1 MTPTQTGSSLDGL
14 ERRRCARHQVKSLAY
29 LDIGADNGGIVLNIS
44 ETGLAVH
51 AVSVLPPDPTVD
63 LRLQLH
69 KSCKRLET
77 RAKVAWISDTKKEAG
92 VEFIDLPEEVRLE
105 IKEWLALENLEPL
118 YIAREKQRLQAQPAA
133 PEPTSTRAKA
143 RSDKWTNLVSEWASI
158 PAGIDRVGESPRA
171 AGRPGTAMESMP
183 AKEAIAPVDL
193 AAILAGDEPATDLPA
208 PDFGN
213 TEALQTECK
222 QPGLESRSIAT
233 RPIERPLFPNS
244 PESGDLQYRRRDP
257 EVGLPS
263 DKLLSSMQRSD
274 VVVPSDSKAENAT
287 ESRNRLGPGSST
299 AHGEDFARKTREL
312 FGPKSLPGAAPRP
325 KDTVGSLLN
334 SATTTAAW
342 RAKENLNEHSLAT
355 VPMSGLVVASALPA
369 ETSLPN
375 AARPGTSSRP
385 LTARLEAPKDEP
397 KASPSERSWNLRSF
411 VGLLAL
417 CLLLSAGCLALGI
430 VVGRSVAMHSPNDAN
445 SGNDAA
451 AQAAPADQPVS
462 NGAISPGQKQ
472 GKNRNQKLTYGHSSP
487 LDVASH
493 QKPAADRSRGENMD
507 SSENGSDD
515 PPDHAQAEGST
526 VQASSE
532 ATSPADTTSTNGASF
547 TTPPAAP
554 ISATAPAIH
563 ATVIPNS
570 NAAPRTPPPADRLVA
585 AHLIYRVEPFYPKE
599 ALQQRVEG
607 TVKIHAT
614 VGQDGRVKNLR
625 VVSGPAALTSAALS
639 AAQYW
644 RYVPALRNGEPIETD
659 EDISIEFHL
668 LH

>member
-77 RAKVAWISDTKKEAG
+77 RAKVAWMSDTKKEAG

-118 YIAREKQRLQAQPAA
+118 YIAREKQRLQAQPPA
-133 PEPTSTRAKA
+133 PEPASTRAKA

-171 AGRPGTAMESMP
+171 SARPGTAMESMP
-183 AKEAIAPVDL
+183 VKEAVPPVDL
-193 AAILAGDEPATDLPA
+193 AAILAGDDPATDVPA

-213 TEALQTECK
+213 AQALQTECK
-222 QPGLESRSIAT
+222 QTGLESSSIAA
-233 RPIERPLFPNS
+233 RPTERPLSPNS
-244 PESGDLQYRRRDP
+244 PESGDVQYRRRDP

-274 VVVPSDSKAENAT
+274 VVVPSDNKTENAT
-287 ESRNRLGPGSST
+287 QSRNRLAPGSSA

-312 FGPKSLPGAAPRP
+312 FGPKSLSGAAPRP
-325 KDTVGSLLN
+325 KDSVGSILN
-334 SATTTAAW
+334 SAATTMAW
-342 RAKENLNEHSLAT
+342 RAKDNLNEHSLAT
-355 VPMSGLVVASALPA
+355 VPMSGLVATSALGA
-369 ETSLPN
+369 ETSISSV
-375 AARPGTSSRP
+375 ARPAISRLP
-385 LTARLEAPKDEP
+385 TARLEAPKDEL
-397 KASPSERSWNLRSF
+397 KASPSERNWNQRSF
-411 VGLLAL
+411 VGLLAM
-417 CLLLSAGCLALGI
+417 CLLLSAGCLGLGI
-430 VVGRSVAMHSPNDAN
+430 VVGRSVAMNSPNDAN
-445 SGNDAA
+445 SGDNGA
-451 AQAAPADQPVS
+451 AQAALTDQRVTTTATS
-462 NGAISPGQKQ
+462 SGQKQ
-472 GKNRNQKLTYGHSSP
+472 SQIHNQKLTRGKSSP
-487 LDVASH
+487 LDATSHRTPASE
-493 QKPAADRSRGENMD
+493 PSSGDD
-507 SSENGSDD
+507 VISSESGSDD
-515 PPDHAQAEGST
+515 PPDNTHAAGST
-526 VQASSE
+526 VQAGSE
-532 ATSPADTTSTNGASF
+532 AFSPANTSTNGAAV
-547 TTPPAAP
+547 TPSPAAP

-570 NAAPRTPPPADRLVA
+570 SAAPRPQPPADRLVA

-625 VVSGPAALTSAALS
+625 IISGPASLASAALS

>member
-14 ERRRCARHQVKSLAY
+14 DRRRCVRHQVKSLAY

-44 ETGLAVH
+44 ESGLAVH

-77 RAKVAWISDTKKEAG
+77 KAKVAWMSDTKKEAG

-118 YIAREKQRLQAQPAA
+118 YVAREKQRLQTQPSA
-133 PEPTSTRAKA
+133 PEPPSSRAKA
-143 RSDKWTNLVSEWASI
+143 RPDKWTNLVSEWSSI
-158 PAGIDRVGESPRA
+158 PAGIDRAGEGPRT
-171 AGRPGTAMESMP
+171 GTRPGMTTESMP
-183 AKEAIAPVDL
+183 VQGRVAPVDL
-193 AAILAGDEPATDLPA
+193 AAILAGDEPATDVPA

-213 TEALQTECK
+213 SESLLTECK
-222 QPGLESRSIAT
+222 QPALESSSIAA
-233 RPIERPLFPNS
+233 RPIERPLSPNS
-244 PESGDLQYRRRDP
+244 PENADLQYRRRDP

-274 VVVPSDSKAENAT
+274 VVVPRDNKTDNT
-287 ESRNRLGPGSST
+287 NGSRNRLDPGSSA

-312 FGPKSLPGAAPRP
+312 FGPKSVPGAAPRP
-325 KDTVGSLLN
+325 KDSAASILN
-334 SATTTAAW
+334 SVRAASAEL
-342 RAKENLNEHSLAT
+342 RANDNEHSLAA
-355 VPMSGLVVASALPA
+355 PMSGLAATSVLPA
-369 ETSLPN
+369 ETSISSV
-375 AARPGTSSRP
+375 AWPGTSSRLP
-385 LTARLEAPKDEP
+385 NARLEGPKQEL
-397 KASPSERSWNLRSF
+397 KASSSERSGNLRSF

-417 CLLLSAGCLALGI
+417 CLLLSAGCLGLGI
-430 VVGRSVAMHSPNDAN
+430 VVGRSVAMHSPNNPNFGD
-445 SGNDAA
+445 NDA
-451 AQAAPADQPVS
+451 AQAALTDHPVPTT
-462 NGAISPGQKQ
+462 AASPGP
-472 GKNRNQKLTYGHSSP
+472 KLSQSHNERKPSS
-487 LDVASH
+487 LGAASH
-493 QKPAADRSRGENMD
+493 RMPASKPPSGNDVI
-507 SSENGSDD
+507 SSESGSDD
-515 PPDHAQAEGST
+515 PPDNTTAGGST
-526 VQASSE
+526 VEASSQ
-532 ATSPADTTSTNGASF
+532 ALSPANTSTNGASV
-547 TTPPAAP
+547 TPLPAAP
-554 ISATAPAIH
+554 ISAAAPAIH

-570 NAAPRTPPPADRLVA
+570 TAAPRTQPPADRLVA

-614 VGQDGRVKNLR
+614 IGQDGRVKNLR
-625 VVSGPAALTSAALS
+625 VISGPASLTSAALS

-644 RYVPALRNGEPIETD
+644 RYVPAIRNGEPIETD

>member
-1 MTPTQTGSSLDGL
+1 V
-14 ERRRCARHQVKSLAY
+14 RHQVKSLAY

-44 ETGLAVH
+44 ESGLAVH

-118 YIAREKQRLQAQPAA
+118 YVAREKQRLQTQPSA
-133 PEPTSTRAKA
+133 PELPSTRAKG

-171 AGRPGTAMESMP
+171 TARPGTATDSMP
-183 AKEAIAPVDL
+183 VKEVVAPVDL
-193 AAILAGDEPATDLPA
+193 AAILAGDEPATDVPA

-213 TEALQTECK
+213 AVMPQTECK
-222 QPGLESRSIAT
+222 QPGLESSSIAA
-233 RPIERPLFPNS
+233 RPIERPLSPNS
-244 PESGDLQYRRRDP
+244 PENGDLQYRRRDP

-274 VVVPSDSKAENAT
+274 VIVPRDNKTENANG
-287 ESRNRLGPGSST
+287 SRNRPDPGSSAT
-299 AHGEDFARKTREL
+299 HGEDFARKTREL
-312 FGPKSLPGAAPRP
+312 FGPKGLPGAPPRP
-325 KDTVGSLLN
+325 KDSVSSILN
-334 SATTTAAW
+334 SAATAAVW
-342 RAKENLNEHSLAT
+342 RAKDNLNEHSLAT
-355 VPMSGLVVASALPA
+355 VPMSGVVVASALPA
-369 ETSLPN
+369 EASISN
-375 AARPGTSSRP
+375 VARPGTSSRP
-385 LTARLEAPKDEP
+385 PTARLEAPKDEL

-417 CLLLSAGCLALGI
+417 CLLLSAGCLGLGI

-451 AQAAPADQPVS
+451 AQATSADQPVPS
-462 NGAISPGQKQ
+462 AAISPGQKQ
-472 GKNRNQKLTYGHSSP
+472 SRNRNQRFTHAHSSP

-493 QKPAADRSRGENMD
+493 QKPAAGSRGENMD

-515 PPDHAQAEGST
+515 PPNNAQADRST
-526 VQASSE
+526 VQTNSE
-532 ATSPADTTSTNGASF
+532 APSASNAGGNGVSV
-547 TTPPAAP
+547 TPPPATP
-554 ISATAPAIH
+554 INATAPSTH

-570 NAAPRTPPPADRLVA
+570 NAAPRTQPPADRLVA

-625 VVSGPAALTSAALS
+625 VISGPASLTSAALS